1 MAAQRISNWQ
11 KAAYVALVV
20 PMSALHAPAL
30 SMLPA
35 LYAKYTGIGVAT
47 VGIILTVTRLFDV
60 VIDPVIGYVSDR
72 TETRWGRRKP
82 WIAVG
87 AVISMVS
94 VYFWFRPGPD
104 TGVWYFLFASVAV
117 YLGWTLVEIPHSAW
131 YSELTHDYDERS
143 TIAGWRTAAMYVGL
157 LAFTLT
163 PLLPIFPTSEL
174 TPQVTAFASWIVI
187 GLIPICAGA
196 AIFAVPR
203 GDSAPPSRPTGL
215 RDVVRAAIRSVPLR
229 ILTVAFGLANVA
241 SGMCG
246 AMYFFYLDAYLGILD
261 KIAYVGLIT
270 TVLGFA
276 STLFWPALI
285 NRLGKHRALALTTFS
300 TAATLV
306 AMGLIHR
313 GPYAFPALMAVFG
326 LSSLLAT
333 GSMITLS
340 TMMAD
345 AVDYDEWK
353 TGLNKAGNFFAFSAI
368 YQKVGN
374 VLGGGIA
381 LVIAGAFGFNPRGA
395 NGTVALV
402 GFFLAFLVLPFILNL
417 VAAFAALRF
426 PITRGAQRAIRSRL
440 ARRARNVEELATPLP
455 T

>member
-47 VGIILTVTRLFDV
+47 VGHHPDGHAAVRL
-60 VIDPVIGYVSDR
+60 VIDPVIATCRTAPRRAGAPQALDR
-72 TETRWGRRKP
+72 RRRRDLHGLGVFLVP
-82 WIAVG
+82 A
-87 AVISMVS
+87 
-94 VYFWFRPGPD
+94 GPD
-104 TGVWYFLFASVAV
+104 TGVWYFLFARSRSISA
-117 YLGWTLVEIPHSAW
+117 GRWSRFRHSAW

-215 RDVVRAAIRSVPLR
+215 RDVVRAAVRSVPLR

-395 NGTVALV
+395 NGTVALM